1 MSPNAQTNANL
12 GTDGR
17 NPTDTVQFVTF
28 FLSEREFGVDIQ
40 SVREI
45 KGWQQTT
52 ALPSTPPYVLG
63 AINLRGQIIAV
74 YDLRQRLGIGAT
86 EAGDSHVVVV
96 VEIGDRSLGL
106 LADSVSDILTID
118 VGSIRAVPATGS
130 NREPLL
136 TGLIA
141 KGEKMVSLLDLEC
154 IAGNELGHAV
164 DDEFDDDEDRDAA

>member
-1 MSPNAQTNANL
+1 MSTHAQTDVDS
-12 GTDGR
+12 GVEGR
-17 NPTDTVQFVTF
+17 NPTDSVQFVTF

-86 EAGDSHVVVV
+86 EAGESHVVVV
-96 VEIGDRSLGL
+96 VEIGERSLGL

-118 VGSIRAVPATGS
+118 AASIRQVPVSGG

-154 IAGNELGHAV
+154 IAGNEL
-164 DDEFDDDEDRDAA
+164 ELNRELDDDESRDAA